1 MASALDLLT
10 PPVRIVSGAR
20 LSDEE
25 FLAFCRAYEPYQFEQ
40 DEYGQIIMMTPAGA
54 RGANLE
60 GHLFSVL
67 DAWVQATGNGF
78 AVNSNAGFRLP
89 DTSLR
94 LPDAGWISTQKWNAL
109 SEQEQEGFPQLCP
122 DFVIE
127 LRSPSDRAP
136 AVEKKMAKWMRN
148 GAQLAWLIDRK
159 RKLVIIYRPNRA
171 PEILHQ
177 PEVLEGEGPVAG
189 FRLKMERFWA

>member
-1 MASALDLLT
+1 MALELLT
-10 PPVRIVSGAR
+10 PPVRIVPSAR

-25 FLAFCRAYEPYQFEQ
+25 FLAFCRANEPYQFEQ
-40 DEYGQIIMMTPAGA
+40 DDHGEIIMMTPAGA

-60 GHLFSVL
+60 GYLFSAL
-67 DAWVQATGNGF
+67 DAWVQATGKGF

-94 LPDAGWISTQKWNAL
+94 LPDAGWISTEKWNSL
-109 SEQEQEGFPQLCP
+109 SAQEQEGFPQLCP

-159 RKLVIIYRPNRA
+159 RKIVIVYRTGRQ
-171 PEILHQ
+171 PETLEK
-177 PEVLEGEGPVAG
+177 PEVLVGEGPVAG
-189 FRLKMERFWA
+189 FRLEMLRFWA